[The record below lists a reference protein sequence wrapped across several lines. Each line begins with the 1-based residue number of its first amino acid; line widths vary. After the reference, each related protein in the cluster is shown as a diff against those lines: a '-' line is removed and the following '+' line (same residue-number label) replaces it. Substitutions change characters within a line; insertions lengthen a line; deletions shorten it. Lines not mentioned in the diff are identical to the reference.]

1 MKIPIQSLETNLEVK
16 KSKFVSRIHYVE
28 TRSEAQDIISDAKQ
42 SHPQSNHVVYA
53 FVIGDERSEILGMS
67 DDGEP
72 KGTSGRPTM
81 EVLRGSGIR
90 NALLT
95 TVRYFG
101 GTKLGTGG
109 LVKAYTR
116 AAQLAVESCT
126 VEEKK
131 EKKHLKLELS
141 YGEFEEL
148 TRRMKGLAAEMVNT
162 EFREEVRVDID
173 VENQDL
179 SALEKIVQDI
189 SRGSRTLRDR

>member
-1 MKIPIQSLETNLEVK
+1 MKIPIESQESLLEVK
-16 KSKFVSRIHYVE
+16 KSKFKSRIHYVE
-28 TRSEAQDIISDAKQ
+28 SRSEAQDIISDVKQ

-53 FVIGDERSEILGMS
+53 FVIGDEWSEILGMT

-131 EKKHLKLELS
+131 EKKHLRLELS
-141 YGEFEEL
+141 YGEFEEVA
-148 TRRMKGLAAEMVNT
+148 RRMKDLAAEIVNT
-162 EFREEVRVDID
+162 EFHEEVCVEID

-179 SALEKIVQDI
+179 SALENIVQDI
-189 SRGSRTLRDR
+189 SRGRRTLRDR